1 MKRHHLIT
9 ILAAGAMSLVAQ
21 EPFSELRGSGPQ
33 TLVVAY
39 RCDPAQ
45 RVALRQ
51 SMLSGGV
58 ARFEDWKQQ
67 GVLKEYHV
75 LFNNY
80 LDSDTYD
87 LISLLTFKDYS
98 GVAKW
103 KEIEKITP
111 GGLPSEALKLI
122 RSAITYSLDGIR
134 HGASPQPPAPGKSV
148 YFIIPYD
155 YLIPTDDYVK
165 YVDSY
170 VIPQVNGWV
179 DENVLASYSIYI
191 SRYSTERPWGSLF
204 VLEYRDHE
212 AFGKRE
218 ATVMKVRLK
227 LRNNSAWV
235 AASENKQKIRVE
247 KQTIIAEELMPR

>member
-1 MKRHHLIT
+1 MKLHHVMT
-9 ILAAGAMSLVAQ
+9 ILATSATSLAAQ
-21 EPFSELRGSGPQ
+21 EPFSQLRKNGPQ
-33 TLVVAY
+33 TLVIAY
-39 RCDPAQ
+39 RCDASQ

-51 SMLSGGV
+51 SMLNGGV
-58 ARFEDWKQQ
+58 ARFEGWKKQ
-67 GVLKEYHV
+67 GILKDYHI

-87 LISLLTFKDYS
+87 LVSLLTFHDYS

-103 KEIEKITP
+103 KDIEKTAP
-111 GGLPSEALKLI
+111 GGLPSDALQLV

-134 HGASPQPPAPGKSV
+134 HGASAESRAPGKSV

-155 YLIPTDDYVK
+155 YLVPTDDYVK

-179 DENVLASYSIYI
+179 DENVLASYTIYI
-191 SRYSTERPWGSLF
+191 SRYSSERSWGSLF

-218 ATVMKVRLK
+218 ATVTKVRGKLK
-227 LRNNSAWV
+227 NNPAWV

-247 KQTIIAEELMPR
+247 KQTIMAEELLPR